1 MNKFCTVKVAQ
12 VGRAQNIH
20 TDSLATLASSTT
32 NGVPQL
38 IKMELIKELSISMA
52 DNASTTG
59 VDVVMI
65 SATRPCWMDPII
77 DFLAEDRVSD
87 DDKVA
92 NKICRVASR
101 YWLSADRKLYQ
112 RSFGGPYL
120 SYLHSEKVNELLS
133 ELHDGVC
140 GSHVGGAH

>member
-20 TDSLATLASSTT
+20 TDSPATLASSMTK
-32 NGVPQL
+32 GVPQL
-38 IKMELIKELSISMA
+38 IKMELIKKLSISMA

-77 DFLAEDRVSD
+77 DFLAEDQVPD
-87 DDKVA
+87 DEKEA
-92 NKICRVASR
+92 KKIRRVASR
-101 YWLSADRKLYQ
+101 YWLLTDRKLYR
-112 RSFGGPYL
+112 RSFGR
-120 SYLHSEKVNELLS
+120 SYLHAYTPRK
-133 ELHDGVC
+133 
-140 GSHVGGAH
+140 